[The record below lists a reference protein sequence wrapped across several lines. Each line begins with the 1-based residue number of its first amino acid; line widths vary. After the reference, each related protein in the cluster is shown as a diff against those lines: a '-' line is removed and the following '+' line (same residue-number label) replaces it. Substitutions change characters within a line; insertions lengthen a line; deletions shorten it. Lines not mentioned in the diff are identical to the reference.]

1 MKLPK
6 NCDCEISAMRM
17 PKRLTDEDILSMKRV
32 KPIDAARYLG
42 VDVST
47 IYYGLQDG
55 TFTFGT
61 AMQSP
66 KSENWIYD
74 IRPKALVEYNKHGRV
89 DMVKLLKDFK
99 KLIETRAD
107 YE

>member
-1 MKLPK
+1 MTPK
-6 NCDCEISAMRM
+6 
-17 PKRLTDEDILSMKRV
+17 LTDEDILSMQRV
-32 KPIDAARYLG
+32 RPIDAARYLG
-42 VDVST
+42 VDVTT

-74 IRPKALVEYNKHGRV
+74 IRPQALVEYNKHGRV
-89 DMVKLLKDFK
+89 DMVKFLKNFK
-99 KLIETRAD
+99 KLIETWAD

>member
-1 MKLPK
+1 MTQ
-6 NCDCEISAMRM
+6 
-17 PKRLTDEDILSMKRV
+17 RLTDEDILSMKRV
-32 KPIDAARYLG
+32 KPADAARYLG
-42 VDVST
+42 VDVTT

-55 TFTFGT
+55 MFTFGT

-74 IRPKALVEYNKHGRV
+74 IRPQALVEYNKHGRI
-89 DMVKLLKDFK
+89 DMIKLLNSIK
-99 KLIETRAD
+99 KIIETWAD